1 MNGVFVLLGVS
12 AGRAD
17 TLAFQ
22 HGYTLF
28 LYIFCVISLPLSF
41 ILNLTFL
48 LHLTRERQSPTLT
61 SSELYIATYGR

>member
-1 MNGVFVLLGVS
+1 MNGAFVLLGVS

-28 LYIFCVISLPLSF
+28 LYIFCVISSPLSF

-48 LHLTRERQSPTLT
+48 HLTRERQSLTLP
-61 SSELYIATYGR
+61 SSELYIAKYGR